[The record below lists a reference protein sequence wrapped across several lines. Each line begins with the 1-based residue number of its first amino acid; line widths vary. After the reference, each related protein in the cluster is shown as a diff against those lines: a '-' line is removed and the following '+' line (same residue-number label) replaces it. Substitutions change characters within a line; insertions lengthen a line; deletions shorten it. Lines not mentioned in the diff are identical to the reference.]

1 MKSLPIVWRR
11 LVFEGETCPRCAG
24 TGDTVERAYRRLRE
38 QLIPLGVEPTLE
50 TREIDQ
56 ATFKADPSQ
65 SNRVWIAGKPLE
77 DWLDATVGSSRCCSV
92 CGDDECRTLQVDGAS
107 YDVVP
112 EELIVRAG
120 LIAALTIKARHDDPS

>member
-1 MKSLPIVWRR
+1 M
-11 LVFEGETCPRCAG
+11 
-24 TGDTVERAYRRLRE
+24 ERAYRRLRE

-65 SNRVWIAGKPLE
+65 SNRVWIAGKPVE
-77 DWLDATVGSSRCCSV
+77 DWLNATVGSSRCCSV
-92 CGDDECRTLQVDGAS
+92 CGDDECRTLEVDGAS

-112 EELIVRAG
+112 EDLIVRAG
-120 LIAALTIKARHDDPS
+120 LIAALTIKARHDDPP

>member
-1 MKSLPIVWRR
+1 MAWPAAVLPCFISRFLYR
-11 LVFEGETCPRCAG
+11 PQ
-24 TGDTVERAYRRLRE
+24 RAYRRLRE

-65 SNRVWIAGKPLE
+65 SNRVWIAGKPVE
-77 DWLDATVGSSRCCSV
+77 DWLNATVGSSRCCSV
-92 CGDDECRTLQVDGAS
+92 CGDDECRTLEVDGAS

-112 EELIVRAG
+112 EDLIVRAG